1 MAGKLLFSVLRLA
14 LFGFVF
20 PAYRGAAHFHNPFA
34 NSILR

>member
-20 PAYRGAAHFHNPFA
+20 PFFEIGFVLHN
-34 NSILR
+34 SSYIGYW